1 MERCGV
7 CSEKAYCGVCAHCDK
22 KICEDCK
29 SAHMDILRRE
39 IVRIN
44 SQIRRGV
51 GRLQESLNVVE
62 KNMLSLQSNCVS
74 VSEEVDELY
83 RRLSKALKDRSDH
96 LRTEIDRYLGTEYR
110 NLTHLKENLEQEI
123 TNISS
128 NCDIADKFINEA
140 VEWDDGELMD
150 TKEIFL
156 KTVDFIRNF
165 EYENGDYNRRVR
177 FSMATDPH
185 QLVMTV
191 STFGD
196 LNILHPPAGS
206 VTTGGLLQPPSS
218 GPGLMRSKSDHRL
231 ASQFRQQEEQY
242 DNEPSL
248 GGRKF
253 GERPPGRA
261 ERHDRYGRTGTTGDY
276 GDHGDHDNE
285 SSRAGKSRFLRRRH
299 GDGDSDTDTGRNVR
313 FNEKEK
319 DGKERDKVI
328 DTEDVARGQL
338 SGIIRLA
345 DSPRVM
351 KRIQEQTREKK
362 EKKEVQPV
370 PVQKPKA
377 ATTPAKAPAATR
389 QMSEDDEIARIKR
402 QNKGAAAATSSSST
416 ATTTPTTTTAPSAAD
431 SERPAVDRVS
441 ALKHRTMLGSGS
453 DDDNS
458 RNTSSVRRTPPKPE
472 VSSDPSLGRNQ
483 CRVLSVRLFIF
494 LNAVITIPGLF
505 SSLILT
511 FLECDNL

>member
-1 MERCGV
+1 MERCNV
-7 CSEKAYCGVCAHCDK
+7 CSEKAYCGACAHCDK

-51 GRLQESLNVVE
+51 SRLQESLNVVE

-83 RRLSKALKDRSDH
+83 RRLNKALKDRADH
-96 LRTEIDRYLGTEYR
+96 LRSEVDRYLGSEFR

-123 TNISS
+123 TNIQS

-185 QLVMTV
+185 QLVMNV

-206 VTTGGLLQPPSS
+206 VTSGGLLQPPSSS

-242 DNEPSL
+242 DNEPAL

-253 GERPPGRA
+253 GERPPGSGRS
-261 ERHDRYGRTGTTGDY
+261 DRYGRSGGGSGGGGTGDY
-276 GDHGDHDNE
+276 GDYGDHDNDS
-285 SSRAGKSRFLRRRH
+285 SSRTGKSRFLRRRH
-299 GDGDSDTDTGRNVR
+299 GGDDSDTDTGRNVR
-313 FNEKEK
+313 FNDKDKEKER
-319 DGKERDKVI
+319 EKVI

-351 KRIQEQTREKK
+351 KRIQEKTREKK
-362 EKKEVQPV
+362 EKKEVQPAQ
-370 PVQKPKA
+370 VQKPKA
-377 ATTPAKAPAATR
+377 TATPAKAPAATR
-389 QMSEDDEIARIKR
+389 QVSEDDEIARIKR
-402 QNKGAAAATSSSST
+402 QNKGAAAAASATSSASPAAAT
-416 ATTTPTTTTAPSAAD
+416 ATTTASVD
-431 SERPAVDRVS
+431 SDRPAVDRVS
-441 ALKHRTMLGSGS
+441 ALKRYSGTGS

-472 VSSDPSLGRNQ
+472 VSSGQ
-483 CRVLSVRLFIF
+483 
-494 LNAVITIPGLF
+494 
-505 SSLILT
+505 
-511 FLECDNL
+511 

>member
-1 MERCGV
+1 MILPTLPAGQIMERCNV

-51 GRLQESLNVVE
+51 SRLQESLSVVE
-62 KNMLSLQSNCVS
+62 KNMLSLQTNCVS
-74 VSEEVDELY
+74 VSDEIDELY

-96 LRTEIDRYLGTEYR
+96 LRSEVDRYLTTEYR

-123 TNISS
+123 VNIQS
-128 NCDIADKFINEA
+128 NCDLADKFINEN
-140 VEWDDGELMD
+140 VEWEDGELMD

-185 QLVMTV
+185 QLVMNV

-196 LNILHPPAGS
+196 LNISHPPGS
-206 VTTGGLLQPPSS
+206 VGTGGLLQPPSSS

-231 ASQFRQQEEQY
+231 ASQFRQEHPEPY
-242 DNEPSL
+242 DNEPALS
-248 GGRKF
+248 GRKF
-253 GERPPGRA
+253 GERPPGRGD
-261 ERHDRYGRTGTTGDY
+261 RHAPDRYGRSTTGNTGDY
-276 GDHGDHDNE
+276 GGDYDE
-285 SSRAGKSRFLRRRH
+285 SESSSRAGKSRFLRRRH
-299 GDGDSDTDTGRNVR
+299 GGDDSDTDTGRNVR

-319 DGKERDKVI
+319 EKERDKVL

-351 KRIQEQTREKK
+351 KRIQDQTREKK
-362 EKKEVQPV
+362 EKKVEPPPQQ
-370 PVQKPKA
+370 QKPKA
-377 ATTPAKAPAATR
+377 AATPTKAPPAAR
-389 QMSEDDEIARIKR
+389 QVSEDDEIARIKR
-402 QNKGAAAATSSSST
+402 QNKGAAATPSSSAA
-416 ATTTPTTTTAPSAAD
+416 ATTPVVAPVPESD
-431 SERPAVDRVS
+431 RPAVERVS
-441 ALKHRTMLGSGS
+441 LLKRYSGTGS
-453 DDDNS
+453 DDYS
-458 RNTSSVRRTPPKPE
+458 RNTSVRRTPPASE
-472 VSSDPSLGRNQ
+472 VSPTTGSELMSSFCQ
-483 CRVLSVRLFIF
+483 SFIQW
-494 LNAVITIPGLF
+494 T
-505 SSLILT
+505 
-511 FLECDNL
+511 

>member
-1 MERCGV
+1 MERCNV
-7 CSEKAYCGVCAHCDK
+7 CSEKAYCGHCAHCDK
-22 KICEDCK
+22 KICEECK
-29 SAHMDILRRE
+29 SAHMDIMRRE

-51 GRLQESLNVVE
+51 GRLQESLNMVE

-96 LRTEIDRYLGTEYR
+96 LRTEIDRYLGTEFR

-123 TNISS
+123 VNISS
-128 NCDIADKFINEA
+128 NCDIADKFINES

-185 QLVMTV
+185 TLVMNV

-242 DNEPSL
+242 DNEPAL

-253 GERPPGRA
+253 GEPRPPGRS
-261 ERHDRYGRTGTTGDY
+261 ERHADRYGRTGTTGDY
-276 GDHGDHDNE
+276 GDDHDNE

-299 GDGDSDTDTGRNVR
+299 GENDSDTDTGRNVR

-319 DGKERDKVI
+319 EGKERDKVI

-351 KRIQEQTREKK
+351 KRIQDQTREKK
-362 EKKEVQPV
+362 EKKEVAPV
-370 PVQKPKA
+370 QVQKPKA
-377 ATTPAKAPAATR
+377 PTTTTKAPAAAR
-389 QMSEDDEIARIKR
+389 QVSEDDEIARIKR
-402 QNKGAAAATSSSST
+402 QNKGAAAATSSST
-416 ATTTPTTTTAPSAAD
+416 TAATTAPTTTTTTSAVAD
-431 SERPAVDRVS
+431 SDRPAVDRVS
-441 ALKHRTMLGSGS
+441 ALKPRTSTTTTGTGS

-472 VSSDPSLGRNQ
+472 VSSGR
-483 CRVLSVRLFIF
+483 
-494 LNAVITIPGLF
+494 
-505 SSLILT
+505 
-511 FLECDNL
+511 E